1 MLSNEVNFSVPVH
14 IYNIHVF
21 FDGAFP
27 LNYQNVYDYQ
37 TFQDG
42 DMLPGAV

>member
-14 IYNIHVF
+14 IYKIHI

-27 LNYQNVYDYQ
+27 LNYQNLYDHQ